1 MNEENEEENEIE
13 ILPENFTK
21 KPHFIFKVIVIGSS
35 GVGKTCL
42 TIRALKGEFN
52 ALVNP
57 TIGFEFLTMK
67 LKYNNKIIA
76 LQIWDRCGQEVYQ
89 SVVSHFYKKASMA
102 ILVYSIADKKTFTD
116 LNKWLD
122 EIKNNADSD
131 IKLALVGNKLDLQDN
146 REVTKEEALEFK
158 NNKNL
163 DLIFESSAKHGDNS
177 KDIFFETAKLLYK
190 DCIEKE
196 LNSTKKSMK
205 SIKNERI
212 PSFSLKKNI
221 NKKKF
226 SKRNNS
232 KYDDEDDL
240 TMEHDNIHRSKC
252 C

>member
-13 ILPENFTK
+13 ILPENYSK

-42 TIRALKGEFN
+42 TIRALKGVFN

-76 LQIWDRCGQEVYQ
+76 LQIWDTCGQEVYQ

-131 IKLALVGNKLDLQDN
+131 IKIALVGNKIDLQDN
-146 REVTKEEALEFK
+146 RDVTKEEALEFK

>member
-13 ILPENFTK
+13 ILPENFSK

-76 LQIWDRCGQEVYQ
+76 LQIWDTCGQEVYQ
-89 SVVSHFYKKASMA
+89 SVIAHFYKKASMA

-116 LNKWLD
+116 LNKWLE

-190 DCIEKE
+190 DYIEKE
-196 LNSTKKSMK
+196 LNSSRKSMK
-205 SIKNERI
+205 SKNERI

-221 NKKKF
+221 NKKKNF
-226 SKRNNS
+226 KRNNS
-232 KYDDEDDL
+232 KYDDDDDL
-240 TMEHDNIHRSKC
+240 TMEHDNVHRSKC